1 MRNLLPTAVPRP
13 VFVTVVGI
21 IVTGYAALCA
31 LMGPFVGQLYATTYP
46 EHALL
51 EEGRTREAL
60 LQQQLWAGLGVS
72 VVCAAVALSG
82 LAFLRLRTW
91 GRVVIEGLGW
101 LFAAYIAGGTVF
113 MIVHRWDR
121 WFAPLFGWPP
131 GPGTVVMI
139 IINLLM
145 LAMPLGMLA
154 ATLIGLRAFRSDPIT
169 QAFRDNEAI
178 LRARRLGPPPCPPPP
193 PKEPQP

>member
-1 MRNLLPTAVPRP
+1 MRNLLLTAVPRP
-13 VFVTVVGI
+13 VFVTVVGT
-21 IVTGYAALCA
+21 IVTSYAALCA
-31 LMGPFVGQLYATTYP
+31 LMGPFVSQMYATTYP

-60 LQQQLWAGLGVS
+60 LQQQLWAGLGMS
-72 VVCAAVALSG
+72 VVCAAVALGG

-91 GRVVIEGLGW
+91 GRVVIESLGW

-113 MIVHRWDR
+113 MIVQRWDR

-139 IINLLM
+139 IINSGLSQS
-145 LAMPLGMLA
+145 
-154 ATLIGLRAFRSDPIT
+154 ATTIERRIRTGRRKETAVPADKT
-169 QAFRDNEAI
+169 QSQVGTAGA
-178 LRARRLGPPPCPPPP
+178 
-193 PKEPQP
+193 